1 MNKILFVSSA
11 IVTSIVFGQA
21 AFAETNLQLSKAD
34 LIAAS
39 QGYILTNTVERPKA
53 RRSALFAF
61 MLDNQKER
69 NTTLA
74 KSKTVLIKPKS

>member
-11 IVTSIVFGQA
+11 IVTSIVFGQS

-39 QGYILTNTVERPKA
+39 QGYILTNNVERPKA
-53 RRSALFAF
+53 RRSALFAHI
-61 MLDNQKER
+61 LDSQKER